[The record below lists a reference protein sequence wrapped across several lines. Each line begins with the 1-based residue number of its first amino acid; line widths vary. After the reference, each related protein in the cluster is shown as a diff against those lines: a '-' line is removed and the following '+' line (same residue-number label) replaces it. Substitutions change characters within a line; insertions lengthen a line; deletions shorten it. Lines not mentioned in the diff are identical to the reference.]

1 MNETSATKSTFANLT
16 PAIYNAYAFTKDV
29 TSMFSLGL
37 ILGIMLCTALA
48 VILLGIR
55 DSWRKRR
62 RAIARELR
70 PIADQIAEIRQNSQ
84 LRVRQLER
92 ILDSHPTHADVDW
105 VAVIISFFRRLDAL
119 ASDPSPSV
127 DEVISLAAE
136 ASVYVRKRRLKG
148 IFVAEE
154 ARSFAAIL
162 SNQKKAA

>member
-1 MNETSATKSTFANLT
+1 ML
-16 PAIYNAYAFTKDV
+16 AI
-29 TSMFSLGL
+29 GL
-37 ILGIMLCTALA
+37 IFGITLCMALA
-48 VILLGIR
+48 VTLLGIR
-55 DSWRKRR
+55 DSWRKHRR
-62 RAIARELR
+62 TIARELR
-70 PIADQIAEIRQNSQ
+70 PIADQIAEFRQNSQ

-105 VAVIISFFRRLDAL
+105 VTVIISFYRRLDAL

-127 DEVISLAAE
+127 DEVISLADE

-154 ARSFAAIL
+154 ARRFAAIL